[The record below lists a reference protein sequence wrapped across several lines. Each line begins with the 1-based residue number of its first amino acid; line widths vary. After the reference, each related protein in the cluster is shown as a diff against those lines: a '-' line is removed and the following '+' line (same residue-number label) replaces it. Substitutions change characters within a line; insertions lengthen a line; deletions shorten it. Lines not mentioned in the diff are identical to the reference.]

1 MATVKAFT
9 PDWLEWICTNV
20 DLGVKKDSIFKIL
33 LDEGYAY
40 ETIQQEL
47 KHTPSVPLKNLVNPF
62 TQAMLNRRAPHE
74 FLPNYT
80 RTGFQKFS
88 VPEPLFKKILAFY
101 HENQFA
107 QKDEYVKD
115 YIFNALT
122 PDVATSTLMDLS
134 SELRK
139 EIHDAIKPMLEAWC
153 GKAVEPTFVYGIRT
167 YKDKAVLKPHR
178 DRIETHIFGTII
190 NVDQVVREDWL
201 LMIED
206 HLYHEHQI
214 ILKPGEMI
222 FYESARL
229 KHGRPIP
236 FEGDVFANIFCHF
249 KPVCYVPQQAV
260 KI

>member
-1 MATVKAFT
+1 METVKTFG
-9 PDWLEWICTNV
+9 PEWVEWIRTNV
-20 DLGVKKDSIFKIL
+20 DAGVKKDSIFKIL
-33 LDEGYAY
+33 LDEGFAY
-40 ETIQQEL
+40 ETIQQKL
-47 KHTPSVPLKNLVNPF
+47 NHTPSVPVDNLVNPL
-62 TQAMLNRRAPHE
+62 TQATQTRRAPHE
-74 FLPNYT
+74 SLPNYT

-88 VPEPLFKKILAFY
+88 VPEPLFEKILKFY
-101 HENQFA
+101 HENQLT
-107 QKDEYVKD
+107 QRDEYVEG

-122 PDVATSTLMDLS
+122 PNVSTSTLIDMP

-139 EIHDAIKPMLEAWC
+139 EIHDSVKPMLEQWC

-190 NVDQVVREDWL
+190 NVAQVAREDWL

-206 HLYHEHQI
+206 HLYHEHQVV
-214 ILKPGEMI
+214 LKPGEMI

-236 FEGDVFANIFCHF
+236 FEGEVFANIFCHF
-249 KPVCYVPQQAV
+249 KPVDYVPQR
-260 KI
+260 